1 MRKIYYED
9 QYKKEFVAE
18 VETIEEIDDKYH
30 VKLNETAFF
39 PGGGGQQN
47 DLGFIEKIPVIDV
60 YEKNGEV
67 YHVLEKKLIKIH
79 RVKCSIDWVR
89 RLDGMQHHLGQHV
102 LSGCFY
108 QLFNANTVSVHVG
121 KEIATVDIQGI
132 LTEEQIRQAEIK
144 ANDCIRE
151 NMKVEMLTP
160 TKSELKKIKIRR
172 DLPNTN
178 EEIRIVKIGDLDINA
193 CCGVHPSSTL
203 DLGIIKIKKWQKHKG
218 NTRIEYLV
226 GNRAFNDYLKVDN
239 FSNDICKYL
248 SCGKDDV
255 IKTINN
261 LSNHIKELSDE
272 NKSLNIKL
280 SDYQIVEM
288 LESSEKIND
297 ISIIKNIYKD
307 TDMKNLIKLAD
318 RITER
323 SKAIVLFAL
332 LQDDKANIIFKSSTS
347 IKEISMNELLKDAI
361 SLIDGRGG
369 GSHNQAQGGGK
380 NNSNLKSAME
390 YAVIKINKQLK
401 Y

>member
-18 VETIEEIDDKYH
+18 VEAIEEIDDKYH

-47 DLGFIEKIPVIDV
+47 DLGFIEKIPVVDV

-79 RVKCSIDWVR
+79 RVKCSIDWAR

-151 NMKVEMLTP
+151 NIKVEMLTP

-178 EEIRIVKIGDLDINA
+178 DEIRIVKIGDLDINA

-255 IKTINN
+255 INTINN

-288 LESSEKIND
+288 LESSEKIKD

-332 LQDDKANIIFKSSTS
+332 VQDDKANMIFKSSAQV
-347 IKEISMNELLKDAI
+347 KDVSMNDLLKDAI

-390 YAVIKINKQLK
+390 YAVMKINKQLK
-401 Y
+401 

>member
-18 VETIEEIDDKYH
+18 VESIEEIHGKYH
-30 VKLNETAFF
+30 VRLNETAFF

-47 DLGFIEKIPVIDV
+47 DLGFIENIPVIDV
-60 YEKNGEV
+60 YEKSGEV
-67 YHVLEKKLIKIH
+67 YHVLDKKLIKIH
-79 RVKCSIDWVR
+79 RVRCSIDWAR

-151 NMKVEMLTP
+151 NIKVEMLTP
-160 TKSELKKIKIRR
+160 TKSELKKIKVRR
-172 DLPNTN
+172 DLPNTD

-288 LESSEKIND
+288 LESSEKIKD

-307 TDMKNLIKLAD
+307 TDMKSLIRLAD

-332 LQDDKANIIFKSSTS
+332 VQDDKANMIFKSSVQV
-347 IKEISMNELLKDAI
+347 KDISMNDLLKDAI

-390 YAVIKINKQLK
+390 YAMMKINKQLK
-401 Y
+401 

>member
-18 VETIEEIDDKYH
+18 VESIEEINGKYH
-30 VKLNETAFF
+30 VRLNETAFF

-47 DLGFIEKIPVIDV
+47 DLGFIENIPVIDV
-60 YEKNGEV
+60 YEKSGEV
-67 YHVLEKKLIKIH
+67 YHVLDKKLIKIH
-79 RVKCSIDWVR
+79 RVRCSIDWAR

-151 NMKVEMLTP
+151 NIKVEMLTP
-160 TKSELKKIKIRR
+160 TKSELKKIKVRR
-172 DLPNTN
+172 DLPNTD

-255 IKTINN
+255 INTINN

-288 LESSEKIND
+288 LESSEKIKD

-307 TDMKNLIKLAD
+307 TDMKSLIRLAD

-332 LQDDKANIIFKSSTS
+332 VQDDKANMIFKSSVQV
-347 IKEISMNELLKDAI
+347 KDISMNDLLKDAI

-390 YAVIKINKQLK
+390 YAMMKINKQLK
-401 Y
+401 

>member
-18 VETIEEIDDKYH
+18 VGAIEEIDGKYH

-47 DLGFIEKIPVIDV
+47 DLGFIEKIPVVDV

-79 RVKCSIDWVR
+79 RVKCSIDWAR

-151 NMKVEMLTP
+151 NIKVEMLTP

-255 IKTINN
+255 INTINN

-280 SDYQIVEM
+280 SDYQIIEM
-288 LESSEKIND
+288 LESSEKIKD

-332 LQDDKANIIFKSSTS
+332 VQDDKANMIFKSSAQV
-347 IKEISMNELLKDAI
+347 KDVSMNDLLKDAI

-380 NNSNLKSAME
+380 NNSNVKSAME
-390 YAVIKINKQLK
+390 YAVMKINKQLK
-401 Y
+401 

>member
-18 VETIEEIDDKYH
+18 VGAIEEIDGKYH

-47 DLGFIEKIPVIDV
+47 DLGFIEKIPVVDV

-79 RVKCSIDWVR
+79 RVKCSIDWAR

-151 NMKVEMLTP
+151 NIKVEMLTP

-255 IKTINN
+255 INTINN

-280 SDYQIVEM
+280 SDYQIIEM
-288 LESSEKIND
+288 LESSEKIKD

-323 SKAIVLFAL
+323 SKAIVLLAL
-332 LQDDKANIIFKSSTS
+332 VQDDKANMIFKSSAQ
-347 IKEISMNELLKDAI
+347 IKDVSMNDLLKDAI

-390 YAVIKINKQLK
+390 YAVMKINKQLK
-401 Y
+401 